1 MSEQIGRPD
10 GYSSQPRVLLV
21 EDDQGN
27 RRRIREILANEGI
40 DVVGE
45 GSDGQ
50 AGIELTARLEP
61 DVVLMDLRMPRM
73 GGLEATREIKRALPL
88 TQVIVLTSYDGPLP
102 TRSAEQ
108 AGAYAYLVKGCQG
121 DLMRDVIYQA
131 WKYKLGLEQE
141 QVVQEGGLAQ
151 LFGEGGGG
159 MSATSYWI
167 DAGTAPM
174 PDPMID
180 RGLQSEPLV
189 PVEALPDAVPQD
201 FVDRFGR
208 EARHAVRYRSS
219 RRYHWS
225 RQFRSRTG
233 QLRDREVW
241 TVAVIVFGVSV
252 LVLTFIAALAYMV
265 ALWPWTGLFIVAP
278 VVVLLPF
285 SLWMATRIVRKERED
300 QARSFT
306 PDW

>member
-21 EDDQGN
+21 EDDQCN

-141 QVVQEGGLAQ
+141 QVDQEGGLAQ

-180 RGLQSEPLV
+180 RGLSEPLV

-219 RRYHWS
+219 RRYRWS

>member
-141 QVVQEGGLAQ
+141 QVDQEGGLAQ

-159 MSATSYWI
+159 MSATVYVRADKDELVVDVTGANPNTAQTATVNLWSGRSPVAAASGSIATLAETWTDNVATTGSGQTFGSLAAIIRPVISPPSYSGMI
-167 DAGTAPM
+167 TSSAP
-174 PDPMID
+174 
-180 RGLQSEPLV
+180 E
-189 PVEALPDAVPQD
+189 
-201 FVDRFGR
+201 
-208 EARHAVRYRSS
+208 
-219 RRYHWS
+219 
-225 RQFRSRTG
+225 
-233 QLRDREVW
+233 LR
-241 TVAVIVFGVSV
+241 
-252 LVLTFIAALAYMV
+252 
-265 ALWPWTGLFIVAP
+265 
-278 VVVLLPF
+278 
-285 SLWMATRIVRKERED
+285 MAC
-300 QARSFT
+300 A
-306 PDW
+306 

>member
-1 MSEQIGRPD
+1 
-10 GYSSQPRVLLV
+10 
-21 EDDQGN
+21 
-27 RRRIREILANEGI
+27 
-40 DVVGE
+40 
-45 GSDGQ
+45 
-50 AGIELTARLEP
+50 
-61 DVVLMDLRMPRM
+61 
-73 GGLEATREIKRALPL
+73 
-88 TQVIVLTSYDGPLP
+88 
-102 TRSAEQ
+102 
-108 AGAYAYLVKGCQG
+108 
-121 DLMRDVIYQA
+121 MRDVIYQA

-180 RGLQSEPLV
+180 RGLSEPLV

-219 RRYHWS
+219 RRYRWS

-241 TVAVIVFGVSV
+241 TVAVIVFGVSI